1 MVKFGYVVRFVNY
14 DEADKDIKWMKH
26 FGCTD
31 IGEDLPSPT
40 KLRPQWDRLMDSLD
54 CGDVLV
60 VPKLSHVVSKTTALT
75 FFLEFCRIKGVRLIS
90 IHDRIDSGNELFPE
104 TRVSD
109 VLATIAMLPKEIDSI
124 RRMDGSHR
132 KAGKR
137 MKVLSPS
144 AHNRAERNA
153 LVANMY
159 KSGHSIEE
167 IKKASGF
174 SSRGSIFRVLNET
187 GIKLNRRKR
196 DRK

>member
-1 MVKFGYVVRFVNY
+1 MVKFGYVMRFANY
-14 DEADKDIKWMKH
+14 DEADNDIEWMKR

-31 IGEDLPSPT
+31 IGEDIPSPT
-40 KLRPQWDRLMDSLD
+40 KLRPQWDRLMEILD

-60 VPKLSHVVSKTTALT
+60 ISKLSHVIAKTTALA
-75 FFLEFCRIKGVRLIS
+75 FFLEFCRIKGVRLVS
-90 IHDRIDSGNELFPE
+90 IHDRIDSGNELFAD

-109 VLATIAMLPKEIDSI
+109 VLTTIAMLPKEIDSI
-124 RRMDGSHR
+124 RRLNGSHR

-159 KSGHSIEE
+159 KSGHSIDE

-174 SSRGSIFRVLNET
+174 SSRGSIFRVLNES
-187 GIKLNRRKR
+187 GIKLNRRNR
-196 DRK
+196 DKK